1 MELGVE
7 LPGEVLTR
15 QQIAAAGAVLS
26 EPERDSWP
34 FLLQTYARDTGAVLT
49 TLSVPLYVKGQ
60 RYGCVCL
67 GWDPSSSAVD
77 AQKTAP
83 AA

>member
-1 MELGVE
+1 MELSVE

-15 QQIAAAGAVLS
+15 AQISTAGARLR
-26 EPERDSWP
+26 EPAHDNHP

-49 TLSVPLYVKGQ
+49 TLSVPLYVHGQ

-67 GWDPSSSAVD
+67 GWDPELLR
-77 AQKTAP
+77 
-83 AA
+83 